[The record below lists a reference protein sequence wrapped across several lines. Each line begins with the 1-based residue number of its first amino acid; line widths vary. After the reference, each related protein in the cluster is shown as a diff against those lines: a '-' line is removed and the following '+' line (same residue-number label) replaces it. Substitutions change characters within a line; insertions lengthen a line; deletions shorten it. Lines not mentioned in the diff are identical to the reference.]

1 MTLDELYDEH
11 ESILYGYALRLTR
24 DADRADDLVQDALVR
39 AMGHLGLLAMLARPQ
54 QQAWLF
60 RTLKNLF
67 LDEEQKH
74 RRQAELLQE
83 IANESLFQGIPAQAE
98 VMDDPF
104 EQVPERFRNV
114 VEMHYRW
121 GMTSQ
126 EIATR
131 LEIPAATVRS
141 RLHLALKEMRRKWHQ
156 LERKQ

>member
-1 MTLDELYDEH
+1 MTLDQLYDEH
-11 ESILYGYALRLTR
+11 ESLLYGYALRLTR

-39 AMGHLGLLAMLARPQ
+39 AMGHLNLLAMLARPQ
-54 QQAWLF
+54 RQAWLY

-83 IANESLFQGIPAQAE
+83 MAQESVFHGSSAWEEAP
-98 VMDDPF
+98 VDPF
-104 EQVPERFRNV
+104 EQVPERFRDV

-126 EIATR
+126 EIAAR

-141 RLHLALKEMRRKWHQ
+141 RLHLALKEMRRNQHIF
-156 LERKQ
+156 E